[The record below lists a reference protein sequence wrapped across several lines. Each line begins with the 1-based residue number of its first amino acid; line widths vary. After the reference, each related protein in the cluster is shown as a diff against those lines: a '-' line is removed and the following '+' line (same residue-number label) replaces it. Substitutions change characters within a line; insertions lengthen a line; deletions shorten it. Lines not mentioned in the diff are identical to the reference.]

1 MLQVFIAEI
10 HTTYVQCIVTEQN
23 GYFRFFFFC
32 EGVWEG
38 GRCLSLC
45 FCVTSYIPK
54 FKYFPFILWEDKFQ
68 TAQSR
73 MK

>member
-10 HTTYVQCIVTEQN
+10 HTIYMYSALLLSRMDIS
-23 GYFRFFFFC
+23 GLFLG
-32 EGVWEG
+32 GVAGEVSFT
-38 GRCLSLC
+38 LFLC
-45 FCVTSYIPK
+45 YIPK
-54 FKYFPFILWEDKFQ
+54 LKYSLCILGEDKFQ